1 MVNDGAKDHL
11 NGTIKKIDKYNS
23 NFIFEDYLL
32 NNFISR
38 MKTEMKENNKDLKL
52 IITNT
57 NISIDLTI
65 YNQLISIMEFI
76 IQNSLE
82 RFIQFRIHSLEN
94 MSIFEFTYMPKNKD
108 VIKSKDIK
116 NNENIVF
123 NQAAHQYMVCSL
135 ILEGEKSYER
145 NNR

>member
-1 MVNDGAKDHL
+1 
-11 NGTIKKIDKYNS
+11 
-23 NFIFEDYLL
+23 
-32 NNFISR
+32 

-82 RFIQFRIHSLEN
+82 RSIQFRIHSLEN

-123 NQAAHQYMVCSL
+123 NQVAHQYMVCSL
-135 ILEGEKSYER
+135 ILEGERSYER

>member
-1 MVNDGAKDHL
+1 
-11 NGTIKKIDKYNS
+11 
-23 NFIFEDYLL
+23 
-32 NNFISR
+32 

-135 ILEGEKSYER
+135 ILEGERSYER